1 MTSKKNKSG
10 ERRVQMKT
18 SFFDFEYARSRA
30 TRKYFLFT

>member
-1 MTSKKNKSG
+1 MASKKNKMG